1 MIPGVGKV
9 PIFVKHEPKNVHVW
23 IIVKSDGLCIINGG
37 GRKLTSEL
45 ESPAKK
51 CQQVIR
57 EIYKKYLLYPVS
69 KKG

>member
-51 CQQVIR
+51 CQ
-57 EIYKKYLLYPVS
+57 
-69 KKG
+69 

>member
-45 ESPAKK
+45 GVRKWHCKTAQLKF
-51 CQQVIR
+51 
-57 EIYKKYLLYPVS
+57 Y
-69 KKG
+69 